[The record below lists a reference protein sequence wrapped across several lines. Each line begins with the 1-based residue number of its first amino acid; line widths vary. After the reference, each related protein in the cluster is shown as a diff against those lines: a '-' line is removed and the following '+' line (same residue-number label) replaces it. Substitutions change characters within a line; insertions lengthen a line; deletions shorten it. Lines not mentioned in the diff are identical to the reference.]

1 MGLICVGDWII
12 KKEQVMVSVNKLAM
26 KIVRKIIK
34 EKETLHVGVTTL
46 ENGSTVIDM
55 GVNYTGGYQAA
66 KHLAEVT
73 LGGLGYLQYGN
84 FDLDGIELPQAEI
97 YVDSPVIACLS
108 CQLSGWPL
116 PELKTDNIV
125 PLISGPIRT
134 IVKEDK
140 FAKAFPYED
149 RSDEV
154 AAALQGGLLPDV
166 RLTDYLASKSGV
178 TPDKVYVLSA
188 ATGSLAGMVNV
199 VARTLETSLWR
210 LHELGF
216 NPEKVISAWGK
227 APIPPIAK
235 DEYTSM
241 IRSNTYV
248 YYGGSVGLTVD
259 CDDREITDILT
270 RITLSP
276 ETTEQYGIPFG
287 KLLAEANGNIFEMTK
302 FVHSVTKVIFYN
314 VRSGN
319 IFTYGNIDF
328 EVLKKCLGTI

>member
-1 MGLICVGDWII
+1 
-12 KKEQVMVSVNKLAM
+12 MVSINKRAM
-26 KIVRKIIK
+26 EIVRTIIK
-34 EKETLHVGVTTL
+34 EKEALNIGVFTLK
-46 ENGSTVIDM
+46 NGSTVIDM

-66 KHLAEVT
+66 KHLVEIT

-84 FDLDGIELPQAEI
+84 FDLDGLELPQVEI

-108 CQLSGWPL
+108 SQLSGWTL

-134 IVKEDK
+134 IVKEDS

-149 RSDEV
+149 KSDEV
-154 AAALQGGLLPDV
+154 VVALQGGLIPDV
-166 RLTDYLASKSGV
+166 KLTDYLASKSGV
-178 TPDKVYVLSA
+178 DPDKVYVLTA

-210 LHELGF
+210 LHDLGF

-227 APIPPIAK
+227 APIPPISK

-248 YYGGSVGLTVD
+248 YYGGTVGLTVD
-259 CDDREITDILT
+259 CDDKEITDILT
-270 RITLSP
+270 KVVLSK
-276 ETTEQYGIPFG
+276 ETTEQYGMPFG
-287 KLLAEANGNIFEMTK
+287 KLLEEANGNIFEMTK
-302 FVHSVTKVIFYN
+302 FVHSVAKVIFYN
-314 VRSGN
+314 IRSGN
-319 IFTYGNIDF
+319 TFRCGTTDL
-328 EVLKKCLGTI
+328 EVLKECLGDL